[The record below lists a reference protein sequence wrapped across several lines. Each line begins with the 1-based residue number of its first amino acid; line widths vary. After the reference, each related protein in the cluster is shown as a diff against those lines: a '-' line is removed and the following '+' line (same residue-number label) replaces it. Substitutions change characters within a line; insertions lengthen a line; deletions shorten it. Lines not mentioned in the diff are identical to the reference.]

1 MYNFNLANR
10 EFIDLNQY
18 ILQFADDT
26 ALVCHEKNLQKTI
39 ESLQNATDKI
49 TTWFIDW
56 RVIK

>member
-49 TTWFIDW
+49 TTWYNIL
-56 RVIK
+56 